1 LLNNGFSKEP
11 NEEERSMFN
20 YLHKRKK
27 KGQST
32 LEYAILIIIII
43 GALLSIQVYIK
54 RGVQGR
60 LKSATDDIGDQFSV
74 GNTNVVKMMTVSGQ
88 TLDTFVGG
96 TSKSQMLTDEITTE
110 SMNSD
115 VANQIFEYWG

>member
-1 LLNNGFSKEP
+1 MLTYFNN
-11 NEEERSMFN
+11 R
-20 YLHKRKK
+20 RK

-60 LKSATDDIGDQFSV
+60 LKQATDDIGDQFSV
-74 GNTNVVKMMTVSGQ
+74 GNQNVLMTTHTTSTSQ
-88 TLDTFVGG
+88 DTFSGG
-96 TSKSQMLTDEITTE
+96 VSRSQIVTDEVTSKTGSSNVINVDQ
-110 SMNSD
+110 
-115 VANQIFEYWG
+115 EYWGN

>member
-1 LLNNGFSKEP
+1 MFKYLNK
-11 NEEERSMFN
+11 
-20 YLHKRKK
+20 KRQ

-60 LKSATDDIGDQFSV
+60 LKSATDDIGTQFSP
-74 GNTNVVKMMTVSGQ
+74 GNTNVTKTITTSSKSNE
-88 TLDTFVGG
+88 TFVTGE
-96 TSKSQMLTDEITTE
+96 TKSTLVGDEITTTL
-110 SMNSD
+110 MNSD
-115 VANQIFEYWG
+115 VMNVQQEYWGG

>member
-1 LLNNGFSKEP
+1 
-11 NEEERSMFN
+11 MFK
-20 YLHKRKK
+20 YLIKKRQ

-60 LKSATDDIGDQFSV
+60 LKSATDDIGDQFSP
-74 GNTNVVKMMTVSGQ
+74 GNTNVVKTMTTTSVSR
-88 TLDTFVGG
+88 DTFAGG
-96 TSKSQMLTDEITTE
+96 VTSSVLQADEVTTDT
-110 SMNSD
+110 MNST
-115 VANQIFEYWG
+115 VMNVQQEFWGN

>member
-1 LLNNGFSKEP
+1 MFKYLN
-11 NEEERSMFN
+11 R
-20 YLHKRKK
+20 KRL

-32 LEYAILIIIII
+32 VEYAILIIIII

-74 GNTNVVKMMTVSGQ
+74 GNTNVLKEMTTSSVSIDTFLNGVTSSVLTVNEITVD
-88 TLDTFVGG
+88 TLD
-96 TSKSQMLTDEITTE
+96 SNI
-110 SMNSD
+110 MNIE
-115 VANQIFEYWG
+115 QEFWGKQ

>member
-1 LLNNGFSKEP
+1 MLTYFNN
-11 NEEERSMFN
+11 RW
-20 YLHKRKK
+20 K

-60 LKSATDDIGDQFSV
+60 LKGAADDIGDQFSV
-74 GNTNVVKMMTVSGQ
+74 GNTNQVKYTTTVAQSR
-88 TLDTFVGG
+88 DTFEEGI
-96 TSKSQMLTDEITTE
+96 TKSELTQDEVTTDI
-110 SMNSD
+110 MNSD
-115 VANQIFEYWG
+115 IMNLEFEFWK

>member
-1 LLNNGFSKEP
+1 MLMYLNK
-11 NEEERSMFN
+11 
-20 YLHKRKK
+20 KRQ

-60 LKSATDDIGDQFSV
+60 LKSATDDIGDQFSP
-74 GNTNVVKMMTVSGQ
+74 GNTRVTKETTTSSVSRDTFEAGVTSSVLQ
-88 TLDTFVGG
+88 ADEVTTDTLD
-96 TSKSQMLTDEITTE
+96 SEIIE
-110 SMNSD
+110 
-115 VANQIFEYWG
+115 VEQEYWGG

>member
-1 LLNNGFSKEP
+1 MFKYLN
-11 NEEERSMFN
+11 R
-20 YLHKRKK
+20 KRQ

-60 LKSATDDIGDQFSV
+60 LKSATDDIGTQFSP
-74 GNTNVVKMMTVSGQ
+74 GNTNVVMKMITSS
-88 TLDTFVGG
+88 TSSDTFVDGA
-96 TSKSQMLTDEITTE
+96 TKSTLLGDEKTLDI
-110 SMNSD
+110 MNSD
-115 VANQIFEYWG
+115 ILNVQQEYWGG

>member
-1 LLNNGFSKEP
+1 MFKFFNN
-11 NEEERSMFN
+11 R
-20 YLHKRKK
+20 RK

-60 LKSATDDIGDQFSV
+60 LKSATDDIGEQFSP
-74 GNTNVVKMMTVSGQ
+74 GNTNVFLNKSVTTFSN
-88 TLDTFVGG
+88 DTFTKGVSASRLTADEDSTETM
-96 TSKSQMLTDEITTE
+96 TSNVVNVEQE
-110 SMNSD
+110 
-115 VANQIFEYWG
+115 FWGK